1 MNERTNFNDHR
12 IFARF
17 AARFPLRL
25 LDLNANKECDAMVQ
39 DVSAKGLGLVAS
51 EALAPLTPL
60 EMWLNIPDK
69 GEPLYARGEVVWSKR
84 LDADQYRIGVN
95 LERADLMGLSRVLRV
110 I

>member
-1 MNERTNFNDHR
+1 MEERTDFNDHR

-17 AARFPLRL
+17 AARFPLRF
-25 LDLNANKECDAMVQ
+25 LDSNTSREGDAMVR
-39 DVSAKGLGLVAS
+39 DVSAKGLGLVAG

-60 EMWLNIPDK
+60 EMWLDIPDK
-69 GEPLYARGEVVWSKR
+69 GEPLYVRGEVAWSKK

>member
-1 MNERTNFNDHR
+1 MEERTEFNDHR

-17 AARFPLRL
+17 AARFPLRF
-25 LDLNANKECDAMVQ
+25 LDSNTSREGDAMVR

-60 EMWLNIPDK
+60 EMWLDIPDK
-69 GEPLYARGEVVWSKR
+69 GEPLYVRGEVAWSKK